1 MNHTFSSNP
10 YDDAEELSTKVF
22 DYLYSAYLLTED
34 PQYYNKMLEYGRKLI
49 AYNIDDKQLFKENFF
64 SAAVV
69 NTIST
74 IYDVCQESLNE
85 TEKKDN

>member
-1 MNHTFSSNP
+1 
-10 YDDAEELSTKVF
+10 
-22 DYLYSAYLLTED
+22 
-34 PQYYNKMLEYGRKLI
+34 MLEYGRKLI

-74 IYDVCQESLNE
+74 IYDVCLESLNE
-85 TEKKDN
+85 TEKKTIEDLILRIVVHNYNS